1 MLLFVTCVMELFL
14 AAVLHLVVLL
24 LLLVLIPTFD
34 FFGKHFKKQDLK
46 ECCTVCTVI
55 YCTVCMYRSQL
66 AGEICLSF
74 FVLSVRN

>member
-34 FFGKHFKKQDLK
+34 FFFGQAPQNTRFEKILYFVLLYMHR
-46 ECCTVCTVI
+46 
-55 YCTVCMYRSQL
+55 CMYRSQL
-66 AGEICLSF
+66 AGKI
-74 FVLSVRN
+74 V